1 MPPGKSSLI
10 IWGVVYV
17 SDIKPRVV
25 ANFSQ
30 EFVQQEKSKR
40 MKINLLASDEEI
52 YFTNTIRMNIALK
65 YSSRE
70 DCISV
75 ILFKSI
81 LEVQIIVIEKSN
93 MRYIFYSRGY
103 S

>member
-1 MPPGKSSLI
+1 MPAGKSSLN

-40 MKINLLASDEEI
+40 MKIHLLALDEET
-52 YFTNTIRMNIALK
+52 YTSKTIQINIALK
-65 YSSRE
+65 YSATE
-70 DCISV
+70 DYVSV

-81 LEVQIIVIEKSN
+81 LEVQIIGIEKSN